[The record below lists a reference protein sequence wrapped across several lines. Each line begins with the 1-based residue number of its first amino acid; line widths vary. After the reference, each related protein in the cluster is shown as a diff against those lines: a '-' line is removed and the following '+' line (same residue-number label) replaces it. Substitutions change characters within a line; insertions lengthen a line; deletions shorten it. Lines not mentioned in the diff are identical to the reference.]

1 MSVCFQAGDIMA
13 MDLYQAAQERII
25 ITAHRGVSGGNIP
38 CNTIAAYDAAVAHG
52 ADMIEIDASMS
63 ADGTLFSFHPCMEGA
78 HLGKNCRI
86 PEMHDDEIRQL
97 RYVNYDRAHTEW
109 GLCTLDEIFER
120 YKNKCF
126 INVDKFWDHPQK
138 ISELIRKHDMKDQ
151 IVVKTGPSKEML
163 DIIEQYAPD
172 IAYLALISKNDGTH
186 EELKKRK
193 INYIGAEVLFSDE
206 QSELCS
212 EEFIEKMHAD
222 GKLVWVN
229 SIIYDWHAQLSARH
243 SDDTAIAYDPEK
255 GWGWL
260 ADRNFDIIQTDW
272 TLALRLFLEKTGR
285 RYRR

>member
-1 MSVCFQAGDIMA
+1 

-38 CNTIAAYDAAVAHG
+38 CNTIAAYDAAVAQG
-52 ADMIEIDASMS
+52 ADMIEIDASLS
-63 ADGTLFSFHPCMEGA
+63 ADGTLFSFHPGMEGA
-78 HLGKNCRI
+78 HLGKSCRI

-97 RYVNYDRAHTEW
+97 RYVNYDRASTEC

-138 ISELIRKHDMKDQ
+138 ISELIRKHNMKDQ

-193 INYIGAEVLFSDE
+193 INYIGAEVLFSSE
-206 QSELCS
+206 ESELCS

-222 GKLVWVN
+222 RKLVWVN
-229 SIIYDWHAQLSARH
+229 SIIYDYHAQLSARH
-243 SDDTAIAYDPEK
+243 SDDTAIACDPEY

-260 ADRNFDIIQTDW
+260 ADRKFDIIQTDW

-285 RYRR
+285 RYKKYFFKRKPLCF